1 MTWPSGIVARRL
13 GVAGLIS
20 LVVLI
25 LAILPKLTARTDI
38 LNLAFLV
45 CLYITLA
52 QSWNALAGFTGQ
64 INLGHAAFFGAGAFV
79 MRHMWVAGWHPLVGL
94 LASGVV
100 ALLFGLVIGVPAFR
114 LRGAY
119 FAIGTL
125 ALAEILRI
133 TAGNAFPEISTL
145 PTDFIAGYTLV
156 SRYYLA
162 LGLAIV
168 TVASLWALGHSRVG
182 LGMLALREDEDAAE
196 ATGVNTLRHK
206 LLALAV
212 STTLAGLA
220 GGVFAFYHVS
230 YYHQLAFSPSWT
242 FDALLIAF
250 IGGVGTLV
258 GPIVGAVFYVLVKEV
273 LARSLVE
280 LHLLIFG
287 LLFILV
293 VIALPGGLIEA
304 AARLRRL
311 PAPGGG
317 QR

>member
-1 MTWPSGIVARRL
+1 MRRL
-13 GVAGLIS
+13 GPAS
-20 LVVLI
+20 LVGLVLLM
-25 LAILPKLTARTDI
+25 LAILPRVTARTDI
-38 LNLAFLV
+38 LNLAFLIF
-45 CLYITLA
+45 LYITLA
-52 QSWNALAGFTGQ
+52 QSWNALARFTGQ

-94 LASGVV
+94 LASGAV
-100 ALLFGLVIGVPAFR
+100 ALLFGMVIGVPAFR

-133 TAGNAFPEISTL
+133 TVGNVFSEISTL
-145 PTDFIAGYTLV
+145 PTGFIEGYTLV

-162 LGLAIV
+162 LGLAAV
-168 TVASLWALGHSRVG
+168 TVASLWALGRSRIG

-196 ATGVNTLRHK
+196 ATGINTLTHK

-212 STTLAGLA
+212 STSLAGMA
-220 GGVFAFYHVS
+220 GGVFAFYHAS
-230 YYHQLAFSPSWT
+230 YYHQLTFSPSWT
-242 FDALLIAF
+242 FDALLITF

-287 LLFILV
+287 ILFILV
-293 VIALPGGLIEA
+293 VITLPGGLIEA
-304 AARLRRL
+304 AARLRRV
-311 PAPGGG
+311 PAPGGA
-317 QR
+317 QK